1 MLTKVL
7 LIVALSFSISCFAAD
22 TTKDPIHPNTSNTSN
37 TSNSST
43 DSNNLILPTQQSDS
57 STKKETSESSK
68 DTDSGAGPESSNP
81 KKQSP
86 MVDYCRKHT
95 C

>member
-1 MLTKVL
+1 MMFTKVL

-22 TTKDPIHPNTSNTSN
+22 TTKNTSNSSN
-37 TSNSST
+37 SSNSST

-68 DTDSGAGPESSNP
+68 ETDSGSGQESANP
-81 KKQSP
+81 KQQSP
-86 MVDYCRKHT
+86 MVDYCRTHT

>member
-1 MLTKVL
+1 MFTKVL
-7 LIVALSFSISCFAAD
+7 LIVALSFSMSCFAAD
-22 TTKDPIHPNTSNTSN
+22 TAKDKPNTSN

-43 DSNNLILPTQQSDS
+43 NINNLILPAQQSDS
-57 STKKETSESSK
+57 STKKEISESSK
-68 DTDSGAGPESSNP
+68 ETDSGSEQESSHP

-86 MVDYCRKHT
+86 MVDYCREHT